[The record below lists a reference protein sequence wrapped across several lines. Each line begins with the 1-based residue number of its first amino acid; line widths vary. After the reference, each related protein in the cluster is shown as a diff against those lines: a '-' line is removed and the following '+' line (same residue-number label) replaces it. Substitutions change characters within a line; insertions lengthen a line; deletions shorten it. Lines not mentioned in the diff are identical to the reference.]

1 MLRSPR
7 HLWVVRVLGAVTLAL
22 AVTLTWAYG
31 PKSQGSGNNL
41 LFAIPVG
48 CLVLA
53 LYAMTLRT
61 VLGPD
66 RGRGD
71 RLIAEA
77 GWMSLGAVVIA
88 GAFLFATFD
97 AS

>member
-1 MLRSPR
+1 
-7 HLWVVRVLGAVTLAL
+7 VILGL
-22 AVTLTWAYG
+22 AVTFTWAYG

-41 LFAIPVG
+41 LLAIPVA

-53 LYAMTLRT
+53 FYAMTLRT

-66 RGRGD
+66 RARGD

-77 GWMSLGAVVIA
+77 GWMSLGALIIA
-88 GAFLFATFD
+88 AVFLFATFE